1 MALASGVSWGGVNVF
16 PEFATWADVARDGQI
31 SFQDPATLAMVS
43 IVDLHHGIMFW
54 LINTS
59 VVVGGLFTMEIY
71 YFYLNEQ
78 ENSLLDT
85 SQRLSFT
92 DDHELEF
99 VWTVAPMIATLCIS
113 IPSISLL
120 YGMDE
125 DNNRAQ
131 VDLSVKVVGNQWY

>member
-16 PEFATWADVARDGQI
+16 PEFAAWADVARDGQI

-131 VDLSVKVVGNQWY
+131 VDISVKVVGNQWY

>member
-16 PEFATWADVARDGQI
+16 PEFAAWADVARDGQI